1 MAESDNL
8 NQTEKLRMILET
20 ADAASALTE
29 PLTDSIENLLQVTAR
44 SMNSEE
50 ASVIVRD
57 GDRGDLRFLSA
68 VGQVADQL
76 IGMQIPAGKGIA
88 GFVFSSGQPMA
99 VADVGQEES
108 FYAEVDKKTGYTTQ
122 TILATPLRYK
132 DEIIGVLEYVNRIG
146 APPYKPFT
154 PDEMDKAA
162 IFADAIA
169 ALINAYESAQ
179 MLFEFGEK
187 MFADDGEA
195 ERTEVRDWL
204 KSVRSTAEHREMIDL
219 AILVREVS
227 MRGEA
232 ERKLCREILEAFLHY
247 SESNKETSFL
257 SF

>member
-1 MAESDNL
+1 MSESDNP
-8 NQTEKLRMILET
+8 NQAEKLRMILET

-29 PLTDSIENLLQVTAR
+29 PLSDSIKNLLEITAR

-57 GDRGDLRFLSA
+57 GDEGDLIFMSA
-68 VGQVADQL
+68 IGQVADQL
-76 IGMQIPAGKGIA
+76 IGMRIPAGKGIA

-99 VADVGQEES
+99 VTDVGQEET

-132 DEIIGVLEYVNRIG
+132 DEVIGVLEYVNRVG
-146 APPYKPFT
+146 DPPYKGFT

-162 IFADAIA
+162 IFAEAIA
-169 ALINAYESAQ
+169 SLINAYESAQ
-179 MLFEFGEK
+179 ILYQFGEK
-187 MFADDGEA
+187 MFAGDGEA
-195 ERTEVRDWL
+195 DRTQVRDWL
-204 KSVRSTAEHREMIDL
+204 KDLRSTAEHKEMIDL

-232 ERKLCREILEAFLHY
+232 ERKLCKDILESFLRY
-247 SESNKETSFL
+247 SVNSQETSFL

>member
-1 MAESDNL
+1 MTESDSSEKA
-8 NQTEKLRMILET
+8 EKLRMIIET

-29 PLTDSIENLLQVTAR
+29 PLSDSIKNLLQITAR
-44 SMNSEE
+44 SINSEE

-57 GDRGDLRFLSA
+57 GDAGDLKFLSA

-99 VADVGQEES
+99 VTDVGQEET

-132 DEIIGVLEYVNRIG
+132 DEVIGVLEYVNRVG
-146 APPYKPFT
+146 KPPYKPFT
-154 PDEMDKAA
+154 PDEMDRAA
-162 IFADAIA
+162 IFAEAIA

-179 MLFEFGEK
+179 ILYEFGEK
-187 MFADDGEA
+187 MFKDDGEA
-195 ERTEVRDWL
+195 ERTQVRDWL
-204 KSVRSTAEHREMIDL
+204 KTLRSTAEHKEMIDL
-219 AILVREVS
+219 AVLVREVS

-232 ERKLCREILEAFLHY
+232 ERQFCKEILESFLRY
-247 SESNKETSFL
+247 SEFNKETSFL